1 MTPERS
7 RTDPA
12 RLFVRGF
19 GAAEGIEWG
28 FWLVLMVFWVVEL
41 ELGALELMVLGI
53 VLEAT
58 VLLAETP
65 TGVVADLKSRK
76 RSVLIAQVLMGISY
90 IWSMASLNF
99 WMILPAQ
106 ALLGVG
112 WTFRSGADTAWVTDE
127 LKGAGTF
134 DDDDIDRLILH
145 RHRFSILVAL
155 LTVPLTIAIALV
167 SSVRIAGFSMGF
179 AYLAMA
185 LWFHRDMVEEHFTPG
200 EQSGN
205 SFRDT
210 FEAGVNV
217 VRSKPRLRVL
227 VAVIALSY
235 FGGEAFDRLGA
246 KYFLDIAA
254 EDGFTAD
261 QESIVV
267 LGVMFFI
274 MALAGLA
281 VNAAIGHYLDKG
293 SGVVRLAVAL
303 LAVGFVGGLLGAATS
318 VVLVIAIG
326 FTMQDGVREALWPVL
341 EAWANRDAPSEVRAT
356 VNSLMGQTT
365 SLGELGGAL
374 ILGAVAELA
383 SIQAAL
389 IVGALFFAVASAV
402 SVRAIDR

>member
-1 MTPERS
+1 MKPG

-19 GAAEGIEWG
+19 GSSEGIEWG

-41 ELGALELMVLGI
+41 ELGAIELMVLGI
-53 VLEAT
+53 VLEGT

-76 RSVLIAQVLMGISY
+76 RSVIIAQVLMGVSY

-106 ALLGVG
+106 ALVGIG

-155 LTVPLTIAIALV
+155 LSVPITIGLALV
-167 SSVRIAGFSMGF
+167 SSVRIAGVIMGVI
-179 AYLAMA
+179 YLAMA
-185 LWFHRDMVEEHFTPG
+185 WWFQREMVEDHFTPG
-200 EQSGN
+200 EESGSN
-205 SFRDT
+205 FRETLRTGID
-210 FEAGVNV
+210 V

-227 VAVIALSY
+227 VGVIALSF

-246 KYFLDIAA
+246 KYFLDNAA
-254 EDGFTAD
+254 EDGFTAG

-267 LGVMFFI
+267 LGVMFFV

-281 VNAAIGHYLDKG
+281 VNAAIGHYLDNG
-293 SGVVRLAVAL
+293 VGVVRLAVAL
-303 LAVGFVGGLLGAATS
+303 LLAAFVGGVLGAATS
-318 VVLVIAIG
+318 MVLVVAIG
-326 FTMQDGVREALWPVL
+326 FTLQDGVREALWPVL
-341 EAWANRDAPSEVRAT
+341 EGWANRDAPSEVRAT

-374 ILGAVAELA
+374 VLGAVAELV
-383 SIQAAL
+383 SIQMAL
-389 IVGALFFAVASAV
+389 VVGAFFYAIAGVV
-402 SVRAIDR
+402 STRAIDR